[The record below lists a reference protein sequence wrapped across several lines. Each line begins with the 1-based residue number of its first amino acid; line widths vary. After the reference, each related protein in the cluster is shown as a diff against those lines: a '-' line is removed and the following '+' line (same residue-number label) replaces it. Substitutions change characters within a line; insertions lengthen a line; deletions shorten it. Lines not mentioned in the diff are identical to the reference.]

1 MSPILHPRIAEVLDA
16 LRAAQQELHDLLE
29 SAPAAAAGW
38 TASGGGWTI
47 TQVVEH
53 LAIVEDG
60 TGRLVSKLIR
70 QADGTE
76 ETESDAIA
84 PSLARFRVWDPAV
97 RPIEAPP
104 MVQPTSTVALADARA
119 AQATARERLM
129 AAFAAASGRALAGV
143 THPHPVVGPLNVYQW
158 GLFVAHHQQRH
169 CVQIRD
175 ILAAN
180 G

>member
-1 MSPILHPRIAEVLDA
+1 MTTTPHPRIDEVLTV
-16 LRAAQQELHDLLE
+16 LREAQQELHDLL
-29 SAPAAAAGW
+29 ATLPAGAADR
-38 TASGGGWTI
+38 TPSGGGWSV

-53 LAIVEDG
+53 LAVVEDG

-70 QADGTE
+70 LAEGST
-76 ETESDAIA
+76 ETETSPVAS
-84 PSLARFRVWDPAV
+84 SLDRFRVWDPTA

-104 MVQPTSTVALADARA
+104 QVQPAGTASLDEARA

-129 AAFAAASGRALAGV
+129 AAFAAGAGRALGTV
-143 THPHPVVGPLNVYQW
+143 KHPHPVLGPLDVYQW
-158 GLFVAHHQQRH
+158 GLFVAHHQRRH